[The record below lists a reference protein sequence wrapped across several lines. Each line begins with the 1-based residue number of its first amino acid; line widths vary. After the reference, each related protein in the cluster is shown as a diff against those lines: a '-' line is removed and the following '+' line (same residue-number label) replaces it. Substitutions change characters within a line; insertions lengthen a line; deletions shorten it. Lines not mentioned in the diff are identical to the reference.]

1 MRPGSPSFLMLTKT
15 GLWVLG
21 LLPLAGMLL
30 GLFEWRQFS
39 LGANPI
45 ETLLH
50 RCGEWGLNILLLSLA
65 ITPLRHWL
73 GWPWLVRYRRLVGLF
88 AFFYLSLHLSIYLLL
103 DQRLDLA
110 AILEDVAK
118 RPYIT
123 LGVLAWLTL
132 LPMAATSTR
141 GMMRRLGRRW
151 KMLHRG
157 VYAVAVLGVWH
168 YWWQVKAGVKEPLV
182 YALILSILLFSRW
195 WRHRRRSSA

>member
-1 MRPGSPSFLMLTKT
+1 MRPGSPSFLNLTKV

-21 LLPLAGMLL
+21 LMPLAGMLL
-30 GLFEWRQFS
+30 GLFEWQQFS

-88 AFFYLSLHLSIYLLL
+88 AFFYLSLHLSIYTLL
-103 DQRLDLA
+103 DQRLDPA

-123 LGVLAWLTL
+123 LGLLAWLIL

-151 KMLHRG
+151 KILHRG

-168 YWWQVKAGVKEPLV
+168 YWWQVKAGVIEPLV

-195 WRHRRRSSA
+195 WRHRRRTSA